1 MLGGERMVQDRREN
15 WGGEFAGIMQ
25 RVLDDCDAG
34 ARNAFSLLVHNEARR
49 CFDDKPALQA

>member
-1 MLGGERMVQDRREN
+1 MVQDRREK

-25 RVLDDCDAG
+25 RVLDECDAG
-34 ARNAFSLLVHNEARR
+34 ARSAFSLLVYNEARR